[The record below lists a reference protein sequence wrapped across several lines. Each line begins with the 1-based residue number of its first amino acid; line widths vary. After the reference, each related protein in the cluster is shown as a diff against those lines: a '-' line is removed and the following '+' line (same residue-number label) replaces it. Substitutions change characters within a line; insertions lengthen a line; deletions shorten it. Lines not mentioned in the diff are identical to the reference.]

1 MGRGR
6 GSPTRVTA
14 VWMDNGF
21 MKINRRTTVRIL
33 AGAAAASRATLG
45 APQPPADKQLQSAR
59 GDLKDAG
66 ERIARIKLPRATE
79 PAFRFRA

>member
-1 MGRGR
+1 
-6 GSPTRVTA
+6 
-14 VWMDNGF
+14 MDNGF
-21 MKINRRTTVRIL
+21 MKINRRTSVRIL
-33 AGAAAASRATLG
+33 AGAAAASPATL
-45 APQPPADKQLQSAR
+45 AQTPASRPPDDKQLQSAR